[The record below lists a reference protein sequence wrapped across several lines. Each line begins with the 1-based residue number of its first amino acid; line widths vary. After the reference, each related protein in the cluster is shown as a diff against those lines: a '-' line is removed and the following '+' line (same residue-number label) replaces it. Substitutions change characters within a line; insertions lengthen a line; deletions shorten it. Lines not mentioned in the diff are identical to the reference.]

1 MTSMLLVLMVIGNCL
16 QTRIEEQSITW
27 REREREREAVASN
40 NTSLST
46 TKQSRVRSIEE
57 GAAERSPL
65 VHETSTWLPTHS
77 PDTTAP

>member
-1 MTSMLLVLMVIGNCL
+1 MA
-16 QTRIEEQSITW
+16 
-27 REREREREAVASN
+27 REREAVASN

-77 PDTTAP
+77 PDTTPP